1 MHRFV
6 SLFAL
11 VLHLAVGQLALAR
24 PAAAHCQVPCGIF
37 DDAARVAALLEDAA
51 TVAKADAMLA
61 QLHGKPREP
70 GKQGVDVTNQQV
82 RWVMTKEEH
91 AQRVIDTVANYFLA
105 QRVKADQPDYA
116 ERLQKHH
123 AVIVAAVQAKQ
134 TAAPAAAQALKT
146 AIEALRPYYPAHAH

>member
-1 MHRFV
+1 MHRLV
-6 SLFAL
+6 SVLA
-11 VLHLAVGQLALAR
+11 LHLALGQLAFA
-24 PAAAHCQVPCGIF
+24 PSADAHCQVPCGIY

-51 TVAKADAMLA
+51 TIAKADAMLA
-61 QLHGKPREP
+61 QMQGKPREP

-123 AVIVAAVQAKQ
+123 AVIVAAMQAKQ
-134 TAAPAAAQALKT
+134 TAAPAAAETLKK
-146 AIEALRPYYPAHAH
+146 AIEALRPYYPEHVH